1 MPYLQFIC
9 YFYLIF
15 GLGIEIALHGQK
27 LNKKGVKND
36 TSKMDTKT
44 GQLF

>member
-1 MPYLQFIC
+1 MPYLQFVC
-9 YFYLIF
+9 CFYLIF
-15 GLGIEIALHGQK
+15 RSGIEIALQVQK

-36 TSKMDTKT
+36 TSNMDTKT